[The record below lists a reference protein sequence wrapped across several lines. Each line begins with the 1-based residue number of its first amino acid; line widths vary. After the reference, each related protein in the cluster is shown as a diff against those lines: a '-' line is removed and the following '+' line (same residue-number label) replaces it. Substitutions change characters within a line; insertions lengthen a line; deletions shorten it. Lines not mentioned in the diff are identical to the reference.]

1 MHIAACKFQAVIL
14 EGATCELGAVVSQ
27 YLIWEPISVEYLF
40 DELDGLL
47 SFHFSCWLRLY
58 PLSEFL
64 IATNKNFVA
73 TLSSWKRFE
82 DVKPLAQK

>member
-40 DELDGLL
+40 DELDGVLEYLFDELDGVL
-47 SFHFSCWLRLY
+47 SFNFSCWLRLY

-73 TLSSWKRFE
+73 TLSS
-82 DVKPLAQK
+82 